1 MKKLARRLCL
11 YVLVWCGVIA
21 GLLVFGTARPPP
33 VDTALTQPFASIDA
47 HGLPPLRTYRARDGA
62 QLSFREYPAG
72 GQRIAVLIHGSAGSS
87 LDMHPMALALQT
99 AGVTVYVP
107 DIRGHGADRP
117 HGDIAYVGQLEDDLA
132 DLLRTVRPAQGSAE
146 WTLVGFSS
154 GGGFALRVAA
164 ERPLGQSFDRY
175 ILLSPY
181 LRYNAPSLRGRDDPA
196 PGATVGTPS
205 ASAASAGPAPA
216 GSAPRLQAWTAVS
229 TGRIIGLTILDKL
242 GVHHW
247 DGLPVVSFA
256 VPANVSTVTTTYS
269 WRLTRNFA
277 PHADYLA
284 DIRAVTRPMHVYV
297 GDADQ
302 LFVADRMRAEFQ
314 AQRPDIAVSTVPG
327 MGHSDM
333 VTRPAAISAVVA
345 EFSR

>member
-11 YVLVWCGVIA
+11 YVLVWSGVIA

-33 VDTALTQPFASIDA
+33 VDTALTQPFASIDE

-72 GQRIAVLIHGSAGSS
+72 DQRAAVLIHGSSGSS
-87 LDMHPMALALQT
+87 LDMHPLALALQA

-132 DLLRTVRPAQGSAE
+132 DLMRTVRPVQGSAE

-181 LRYNAPSLRGRDDPA
+181 LKYNAPSLRGRDDPV
-196 PGATVGTPS
+196 PGTP
-205 ASAASAGPAPA
+205 
-216 GSAPRLQAWTAVS
+216 RVQAWTAVS
-229 TGRIIGLTILDKL
+229 TGRIIGLTILNAL
-242 GVHHW
+242 GVHQW
-247 DGLPVVSFA
+247 DRLPVVSFA
-256 VPANVSTVTTTYS
+256 VPANVSTVTATYS
-269 WRLTRNFA
+269 WRLARNFQ

-284 DIRAVTRPMHVYV
+284 DIRAVDRPMHVYV
-297 GDADQ
+297 GAADE

-333 VTRPAAISAVVA
+333 VTRPAAIRAVVA
-345 EFSR
+345 EFSRPPPSA

>member
-1 MKKLARRLCL
+1 MKKVARRLCL
-11 YVLVWCGVIA
+11 YVLVWSAVIA
-21 GLLVFGTARPPP
+21 ALIVFGTGRPPA
-33 VDTALTQPFASIDA
+33 VNTAITQPFASLDE
-47 HGLPPLRTYRARDGA
+47 HGVPPLGSYRARDGA

-72 GQRIAVLIHGSAGSS
+72 EARVAVLIHGSAGSS
-87 LDMHPMALALQT
+87 LDMHPLALALES

-132 DLLRTVRPAQGSAE
+132 DFMRTVHPKHGSAE

-164 ERPLGQSFDRY
+164 ERELGQSFDRY

-181 LRYNAPSLRGRDDPA
+181 LKYNAPSLRGRDDPIPVA
-196 PGATVGTPS
+196 ALGT
-205 ASAASAGPAPA
+205 ARAHTAPA
-216 GSAPRLQAWTAVS
+216 DAARGIQAWTAVS
-229 TGRIIGLTILDKL
+229 TGRIIGLTMLNAL
-242 GVHHW
+242 GIHHW

-256 VPANVSTVTTTYS
+256 VPAGVSSVTPAYS
-269 WRLTRNFA
+269 WRLLRNFQ
-277 PHADYLA
+277 PHNDYLA
-284 DIRAVTRPMHVYV
+284 DIRAVARPMHVYV
-297 GDADQ
+297 GSADQ
-302 LFVADRMRAEFQ
+302 IFVADRVRAECQ
-314 AQRPDIAVSTVPG
+314 AQRPDIAVSIVPG

-333 VTRPAAISAVVA
+333 VTQPAAIAAAVA

>member
-11 YVLVWCGVIA
+11 YVLVWSGVIA

-33 VDTALTQPFASIDA
+33 VDTALTQPFASIDE

-72 GQRIAVLIHGSAGSS
+72 EQRAAVLIHGSSGSS
-87 LDMHPMALALQT
+87 LDMHPLALALQA

-132 DLLRTVRPAQGSAE
+132 DLMRIVRPVQGSAE

-181 LRYNAPSLRGRDDPA
+181 LKYNAPSLRGRDDPV
-196 PGATVGTPS
+196 PGTP
-205 ASAASAGPAPA
+205 
-216 GSAPRLQAWTAVS
+216 RVQAWTAVS
-229 TGRIIGLTILDKL
+229 TGRIIGLTILNAL
-242 GVHHW
+242 GVHQW
-247 DGLPVVSFA
+247 DRLPVVSFA
-256 VPANVSTVTTTYS
+256 VPANVSTVTATYS
-269 WRLTRNFA
+269 WRLARNFQ

-284 DIRAVTRPMHVYV
+284 DIRAVDRPMHVYV
-297 GDADQ
+297 GAADE

-333 VTRPAAISAVVA
+333 VTRPAAIRAVVA
-345 EFSR
+345 EFSRPPPSA

>member
-11 YVLVWCGVIA
+11 YVLVWSGVIA

-33 VDTALTQPFASIDA
+33 VDTALTQPFASIDE
-47 HGLPPLRTYRARDGA
+47 HGLPTLRTYRARDGA
-62 QLSFREYPAG
+62 QLSFRAYPAG
-72 GQRIAVLIHGSAGSS
+72 EQRAAVLIHGSSGSS
-87 LDMHPMALALQT
+87 VDMHPLALALQA

-132 DLLRTVRPAQGSAE
+132 DLMRTVRPEQGAAE

-181 LRYNAPSLRGRDDPA
+181 LKYNAPSLRGRDEPV
-196 PGATVGTPS
+196 PG
-205 ASAASAGPAPA
+205 APA
-216 GSAPRLQAWTAVS
+216 GSAARVQAWTAVS
-229 TGRIIGLTILDKL
+229 TGRIIGLTILNAL

-256 VPANVSTVTTTYS
+256 VPANVSTVTASYS
-269 WRLTRNFA
+269 WRLARNFQ
-277 PHADYLA
+277 PHADYLG

-345 EFSR
+345 EVSR

>member
-1 MKKLARRLCL
+1 
-11 YVLVWCGVIA
+11 
-21 GLLVFGTARPPP
+21 
-33 VDTALTQPFASIDA
+33 
-47 HGLPPLRTYRARDGA
+47 
-62 QLSFREYPAG
+62 
-72 GQRIAVLIHGSAGSS
+72 
-87 LDMHPMALALQT
+87 MHPLALALQS

-132 DLLRTVRPAQGSAE
+132 DLLRAVRPAHGSAQ

-175 ILLSPY
+175 ILISPY
-181 LRYNAPSLRGRDDPA
+181 LKYNAPSLRGRDDA
-196 PGATVGTPS
+196 APS
-205 ASAASAGPAPA
+205 APAGTASDGAAPS
-216 GSAPRLQAWTAVS
+216 GSAPRVQAWTAVS
-229 TGRIIGLTILDKL
+229 TGRIIGLTFLNAL

-256 VPANVSTVTTTYS
+256 VPANVSTVTATYS
-269 WRLTRNFA
+269 WRLARNFQ

-284 DIRAVTRPMHVYV
+284 DIRAVTRPMQVYV
-297 GDADQ
+297 GTADQ

-333 VTRPAAISAVVA
+333 VTRPAAIAAVVA

>member
-1 MKKLARRLCL
+1 MTAAKLARRLCL
-11 YVLVWCGVIA
+11 YVLVWSGVIA

-72 GQRIAVLIHGSAGSS
+72 EQRAAVLIHGSSGSS
-87 LDMHPMALALQT
+87 LDMHPLALALQA

-132 DLLRTVRPAQGSAE
+132 DFMRTVRPEQGSAQ

-181 LRYNAPSLRGRDDPA
+181 LKYNAPSLRGGDDPA
-196 PGATVGTPS
+196 PSAPAGT
-205 ASAASAGPAPA
+205 ASAGGAPS

-229 TGRIIGLTILDKL
+229 TGRIIGLTILNAL

-256 VPANVSTVTTTYS
+256 VPANVSTVTTSYS
-269 WRLTRNFA
+269 WRLARNFQ

-284 DIRAVTRPMHVYV
+284 DIRAVDRPMHVYV
-297 GDADQ
+297 GAADQ

-333 VTRPAAISAVVA
+333 VTQPAAISAVVA

>member
-11 YVLVWCGVIA
+11 YVLVWSGVIA

-33 VDTALTQPFASIDA
+33 VDTALTQPFASIDE

-72 GQRIAVLIHGSAGSS
+72 ERRAAVLIHGSAGNSI
-87 LDMHPMALALQT
+87 DMHPLALALQA

-107 DIRGHGADRP
+107 DVRGHGADRP

-132 DLLRTVRPAQGSAE
+132 DLMRTVRPEQGAAE

-181 LRYNAPSLRGRDDPA
+181 LKYNAPSLRGRDEPA
-196 PGATVGTPS
+196 PG
-205 ASAASAGPAPA
+205 APA
-216 GSAPRLQAWTAVS
+216 GSAARVQAWTAVS
-229 TGRIIGLTILDKL
+229 TGRIIGLTMLNAL

-256 VPANVSTVTTTYS
+256 VPANVSAVTASYS

-277 PHADYLA
+277 PHADYLG
-284 DIRAVTRPMHVYV
+284 DIRAVSRPMHVYV
-297 GDADQ
+297 GAADQ

>member
-1 MKKLARRLCL
+1 
-11 YVLVWCGVIA
+11 
-21 GLLVFGTARPPP
+21 
-33 VDTALTQPFASIDA
+33 
-47 HGLPPLRTYRARDGA
+47 
-62 QLSFREYPAG
+62 
-72 GQRIAVLIHGSAGSS
+72 
-87 LDMHPMALALQT
+87 MHPLALALQA

-132 DLLRTVRPAQGSAE
+132 DLMRTVRPVQGSAE

-181 LRYNAPSLRGRDDPA
+181 LKYNAPSLRGRDDPV
-196 PGATVGTPS
+196 PGTP
-205 ASAASAGPAPA
+205 
-216 GSAPRLQAWTAVS
+216 RVQAWTAVS
-229 TGRIIGLTILDKL
+229 TGRIIGLTILNAL
-242 GVHHW
+242 GVHQW
-247 DGLPVVSFA
+247 DRLPVVSFA
-256 VPANVSTVTTTYS
+256 VPANVSTVTATYS
-269 WRLTRNFA
+269 WRLARNFQ

-284 DIRAVTRPMHVYV
+284 DIRAVDRPMHVYV
-297 GDADQ
+297 GAADE

-333 VTRPAAISAVVA
+333 VTRPAAIRAVVA
-345 EFSR
+345 EFSRPPPSA

>member
-11 YVLVWCGVIA
+11 YVLVWSGVIA

-33 VDTALTQPFASIDA
+33 VDTALTQPFASIDE

-72 GQRIAVLIHGSAGSS
+72 EQRAAVLIHGSSGSS
-87 LDMHPMALALQT
+87 LDMHPLALALQA

-132 DLLRTVRPAQGSAE
+132 DLMRTVRPVQGSAE

-181 LRYNAPSLRGRDDPA
+181 LKYNAPSLRGPDDPV
-196 PGATVGTPS
+196 PGTP
-205 ASAASAGPAPA
+205 
-216 GSAPRLQAWTAVS
+216 RVQAWTAVS
-229 TGRIIGLTILDKL
+229 TGRIIGLTILNAL
-242 GVHHW
+242 GVHQW
-247 DGLPVVSFA
+247 DRLPVVSFA
-256 VPANVSTVTTTYS
+256 VPANVSTVTATYS
-269 WRLTRNFA
+269 WRLARNFQ

-284 DIRAVTRPMHVYV
+284 DIRAVDRPMHVYV
-297 GDADQ
+297 GAADE

-333 VTRPAAISAVVA
+333 VTRPAAIRAVVA
-345 EFSR
+345 EFSRPPPSA

>member
-11 YVLVWCGVIA
+11 YVLVWSGVIA

-33 VDTALTQPFASIDA
+33 VDTALTQPFASIDE

-72 GQRIAVLIHGSAGSS
+72 ERRAAVLIHGSAGNSI
-87 LDMHPMALALQT
+87 DMHPLALALQA

-132 DLLRTVRPAQGSAE
+132 DLMRTVRPVQGSAE

-181 LRYNAPSLRGRDDPA
+181 LKYNAPSLRGRDDQAPSSPA
-196 PGATVGTPS
+196 ARV
-205 ASAASAGPAPA
+205 
-216 GSAPRLQAWTAVS
+216 QAWTAVS
-229 TGRIIGLTILDKL
+229 TGRIIGLTILNAL

-256 VPANVSTVTTTYS
+256 VPANVSTVTASYS
-269 WRLTRNFA
+269 WRLARNFQ

-284 DIRAVTRPMHVYV
+284 DIRAVDRPMHVYV
-297 GDADQ
+297 GAADQ
-302 LFVADRMRAEFQ
+302 LFVADRMRVEFQ
-314 AQRPDIAVSTVPG
+314 AQRPDIGVSIVPG

>member
-1 MKKLARRLCL
+1 MAPRAAASTCTRWRL
-11 YVLVWCGVIA
+11 
-21 GLLVFGTARPPP
+21 R
-33 VDTALTQPFASIDA
+33 
-47 HGLPPLRTYRARDGA
+47 
-62 QLSFREYPAG
+62 
-72 GQRIAVLIHGSAGSS
+72 
-87 LDMHPMALALQT
+87 LQG
-99 AGVTVYVP
+99 AGVAVYVP

-132 DLLRTVRPAQGSAE
+132 DFMRTVRPSHGSAQ

-181 LRYNAPSLRGRDDPA
+181 LNHHAPSLRGRDDPA
-196 PGATVGTPS
+196 PGAPAG
-205 ASAASAGPAPA
+205 AAAA
-216 GSAPRLQAWTAVS
+216 GSAPGAQAWTSVS
-229 TGRIIGLTILDKL
+229 TGRIIGLVILDML

-256 VPANVSTVTTTYS
+256 VPANVSSVTAAYS
-269 WRLTRNFA
+269 WRLLRNFS
-277 PHADYLA
+277 PHDDYLA

-297 GDADQ
+297 GTADQ

-333 VTRPAAISAVVA
+333 VTRPAAIAVVVA
-345 EFSR
+345 ELSR